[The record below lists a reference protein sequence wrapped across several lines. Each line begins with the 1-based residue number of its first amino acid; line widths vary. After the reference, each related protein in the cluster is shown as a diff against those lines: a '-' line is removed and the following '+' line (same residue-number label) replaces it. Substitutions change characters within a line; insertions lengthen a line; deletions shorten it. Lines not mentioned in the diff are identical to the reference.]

1 MCKLVY
7 VACCL
12 FLVNNAMYQTL
23 VSAIFYIKV
32 SVSERLVE
40 TGIGASLDA
49 AYFKMCTFMGM
60 LDFFTIHI
68 IVPVVYILQI
78 NKSSPKLLI

>member
-1 MCKLVY
+1 
-7 VACCL
+7 
-12 FLVNNAMYQTL
+12 MYQTL

-49 AYFKMCTFMGM
+49 AYFKCVHYGN
-60 LDFFTIHI
+60 
-68 IVPVVYILQI
+68 V
-78 NKSSPKLLI
+78 